1 MNLVPSNSDV
11 VASESESARERLLQY
26 GKSVLEAV
34 YVQHEIEQD
43 AEEAILTA
51 LESMTDAKNAE
62 WIVARFNGDIVSAY
76 CSLTNRDPKFLI
88 PFSESRRIIPP
99 VQCQYPK
106 QA

>member
-1 MNLVPSNSDV
+1 MNANV
-11 VASESESARERLLQY
+11 VTSESESARERLLQY

-51 LESMTDAKNAE
+51 LERMTDAKNAE
-62 WIVARFNGDIVSAY
+62 WILVRFSGDVASAY
-76 CSLTNRDPKFLI
+76 CSLTNRDSKFLI
-88 PFSESRRIIPP
+88 PFFESRRPISP